1 MQTLFSMKYKIVKLS
16 KYSGSKASL
25 YTILLEDE
33 QKTLFD
39 RFLEENKNSFLS
51 ELKNIVARLNT
62 IGHDTG
68 AREQFFK
75 LKEGKPGDLVCALF
89 DVPDSNL
96 RLYCIRYGSL
106 LVILGGG
113 GYKPK
118 GMAAF
123 QEDKKLQEE
132 NYFLRQISSDIKQR
146 MADDEIFFTDDYM
159 DFEGN
164 LIFNDDEDE

>member
-1 MQTLFSMKYKIVKLS
+1 MQTLYLMKYKIVKLN
-16 KYSGSKASL
+16 KYSGKQASL
-25 YTILLEDE
+25 YSIFLEDE

-39 RFLEENKNSFLS
+39 RFLEENKNLFLS
-51 ELKNIVARLNT
+51 ELKDIITRLNI

-68 AREQFFK
+68 AREQYFK
-75 LKEGKPGDLVCALF
+75 LREGKPGDLVCALY

-123 QEDKKLQEE
+123 QEDAKLQDE
-132 NYFLRQISSDIKQR
+132 NYFLRQVSSDIKQR
-146 MADDEIFFTDDYM
+146 MDDDEITFTDDYM

-164 LIFNDDEDE
+164 LIFNDEENE